1 MFVPNP
7 IFCKPV
13 ETRSSHSG
21 GREILSSDCQ
31 VRMWFKQPGPGCCGN
46 KRSSQ
51 CCVVLMMEFC
61 NFLRCVLLVVG
72 FRYFRSCEEEL
83 RCTILLEVECE
94 IYLDGVRP
102 SDVGSGGVHMIHTL
116 MTMQSY

>member
-1 MFVPNP
+1 
-7 IFCKPV
+7 
-13 ETRSSHSG
+13 
-21 GREILSSDCQ
+21 
-31 VRMWFKQPGPGCCGN
+31 
-46 KRSSQ
+46 
-51 CCVVLMMEFC
+51 MEFC